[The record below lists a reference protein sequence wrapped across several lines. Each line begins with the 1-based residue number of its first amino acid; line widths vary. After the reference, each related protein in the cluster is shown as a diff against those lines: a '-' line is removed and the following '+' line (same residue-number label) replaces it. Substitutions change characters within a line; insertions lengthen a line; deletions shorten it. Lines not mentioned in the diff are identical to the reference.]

1 VHTPAEMVD
10 MGDVGACVSL
20 LVAVVEELAS
30 PAGGGIL

>member
-1 VHTPAEMVD
+1 